1 MNQQAWHR
9 CNDQTDD
16 LDLSTTVY
24 NLIQLTSSLNVHDVT
39 DEASNGVCSGVS
51 DAVPH
56 HPLQLLPEQL
66 AVHDGLHPLPPL
78 HLIHISLN
86 VHRSHVLLIILNNEH
101 VSETV
106 KYLAHDTIDNDQQSV
121 NQDQSHLIIT
131 RVSIDSI
138 SVRLLITRHLHL
150 QYLKQELSNT

>member
-9 CNDQTDD
+9 SNDQTDD

-24 NLIQLTSSLNVHDVT
+24 NLVQLTSSLNVHDVT
-39 DEASNGVCSGVS
+39 DEASDGVCSGVS

-106 KYLAHDTIDNDQQSV
+106 KYLAHDTIDNNQQS
-121 NQDQSHLIIT
+121 QS
-131 RVSIDSI
+131 RSVSPHHHS
-138 SVRLLITRHLHL
+138 RLH
-150 QYLKQELSNT
+150 